1 MLGRSMQFLDN
12 RRKNI
17 SIVWVLVFA
26 LSLPINLEAAVT
38 PKIGGK
44 CLKKNQI
51 VAIGKTKLICL
62 VVKKSLIWQ
71 KFSETH
77 SKTPVVPSVPQTPNT
92 TAPTAPPQGPTK
104 TLNPVVK
111 KINSMLDSLP
121 LANRTTPPLVEWIT
135 TPDVNQNR
143 LESLKLQHQRLSDSF
158 PSLYFWDKP
167 ALAIVSPDATWLRI
181 KMEESGCQGGVLD
194 SLRRY
199 EADKNLIGAGTS
211 VCRGTL
217 TAFFLDRNFPEVLW
231 SNVLGSEFGGA
242 IQENS
247 YKKSPAFKSGDPNWY
262 SNTMN
267 WYAEGSQSIL
277 SVIATARSSRSWSHQ
292 GRVLERIN
300 PYCSDDVLNNSKC
313 GNVIAEAAVELLIAL
328 YGWDAATKWFENI
341 DLSKKQETTFEES
354 FKDPLEKFQGWAD
367 SYYRYLAKGEP
378 LPAELLTRL
387 GG

>member
-1 MLGRSMQFLDN
+1 MQFLGN
-12 RRKNI
+12 RRK
-17 SIVWVLVFA
+17 SFSFVCVLVFS
-26 LSLPINLEAAVT
+26 LSLPTNLEAAVS

-44 CLKKNQI
+44 CLKKNQT
-51 VAIGKTKLICL
+51 VTVGKTKLICL

-71 KFSETH
+71 KSSESP
-77 SKTPVVPSVPQTPNT
+77 SKSPVVTPFPQNQSGTP
-92 TAPTAPPQGPTK
+92 APVPPQSPTK
-104 TLNPVVK
+104 IQNPVIK

-121 LANRTTPPLVEWIT
+121 IANKTTPPLVDWIT
-135 TPDVNQNR
+135 TPDVNQNK

-158 PSLYFWDKP
+158 QSLYFWDKP
-167 ALAIVSPDATWLRI
+167 ALALVSPDPTWLRI
-181 KMEESGCQGGVLD
+181 KMEEAGCQGGVLD

-211 VCRGTL
+211 VCRGIL

-242 IQENS
+242 IQQNS

-267 WYAEGSQSIL
+267 WYAEGSQTIL

-300 PYCSDDVLNNSKC
+300 PYCSDDLLNNSKC

-328 YGWDAATKWFENI
+328 YGWDSATRWFENI
-341 DLSKKQETTFEES
+341 DLTKKQETTFEET

-378 LPAELLTRL
+378 LPTELLKRL